1 MNDVAMPIDA
11 SILLRLTLRPTTYV
25 GNRLRVVVAYSI
37 PVIMPNA
44 PLTQQY
50 AVVGIGTQLTLS
62 QFDRRIVRAVGTD
75 DIG

>member
-1 MNDVAMPIDA
+1 
-11 SILLRLTLRPTTYV
+11 
-25 GNRLRVVVAYSI
+25 
-37 PVIMPNA
+37 MPNA

-62 QFDRRIVRAVGTD
+62 QFDRIDRRIVTAVGTD